1 MLQFDAYGTLVAASL
16 VLLLGRQC
24 VKKIPLLQKY
34 AIPDPIAGGLLV
46 ALMFLLIHQI
56 TGWEAHFDTSLRD
69 PLMLTFLPQLASTPI
84 SPA

>member
-34 AIPDPIAGGLLV
+34 AIPDP
-46 ALMFLLIHQI
+46 
-56 TGWEAHFDTSLRD
+56 
-69 PLMLTFLPQLASTPI
+69 
-84 SPA
+84 